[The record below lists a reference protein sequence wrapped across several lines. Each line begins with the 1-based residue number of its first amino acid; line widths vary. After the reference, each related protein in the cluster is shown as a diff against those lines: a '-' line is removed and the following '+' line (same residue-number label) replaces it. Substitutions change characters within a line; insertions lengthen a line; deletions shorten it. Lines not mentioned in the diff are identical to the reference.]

1 MKRVAQSSFYWLGTC
16 PCAVLSGSSSCRC
29 WCIVHWFLLIV
40 FLACVPNGCAVS
52 LETIDWG
59 KHRLGLMHY
68 KPLSA
73 EFVVV
78 FQSRFALIAACQI
91 GLTSQG
97 FDSSLG
103 LFAFMLGPLEQPSS
117 LPPTLEQKCARICP
131 SKPGL
136 LTGFLTM
143 SSRYMRSI
151 HAAVKVLTRRLLLSG
166 FSLHGDS

>member
-1 MKRVAQSSFYWLGTC
+1 MKRVAQSSFSRFGTC
-16 PCAVLSGSSSCRC
+16 PCAVLCGSSSWRC

-40 FLACVPNGCAVS
+40 FLVCLPNGCAAS

-78 FQSRFALIAACQI
+78 FQSRFALIVACQI

-117 LPPTLEQKCARICP
+117 LPPTLGLKCARICP

-136 LTGFLTM
+136 MTGLLTASTW
-143 SSRYMRSI
+143 YMRS
-151 HAAVKVLTRRLLLSG
+151 
-166 FSLHGDS
+166 DSCCG